1 MRTKAVSLAVG
12 AACVIAT
19 WAAQADT
26 ITAGPFSVDVSR
38 TLTVRYDGQILFSGD
53 RCAAYR
59 GLKPD
64 APALVRTLEKGVL
77 SRNKNCVTFLARD
90 GRNTFRREVMVTPEA
105 LHVTYEIQVFG
116 ATGGTHLQ
124 YELLSPAA
132 TLDGSAYKATT
143 GLLRRARKTVAGAMN
158 SKKSTP
164 FQHLLR
170 TCVYLTLKS
179 PALACTMDFNPMGS
193 WQGTSNYGESWSTS
207 LYHDGERYRFSML
220 CSSARNGA
228 TFTGKIIVRPGAKP
242 YEALHRNDALAYTTS
257 FPTTLALNFSEND
270 ASDKYQL
277 CPPATPNGK
286 PFRWRE
292 PKNVRIVQRAAGGLL
307 RRDFATA
314 TDGANDGV
322 LELEQPSGLYLMTLN
337 MHDPKEDTGP
347 FDVIGPDGPLLRG
360 LRVPQGRFL
369 DKTIAVRFRKGKAA
383 LRFSGKWK
391 INALALQLIL
401 QEHEDFILERP
412 YWNMGADLHAPP
424 RPNHRP

>member
-1 MRTKAVSLAVG
+1 MRTRAVSLAVG
-12 AACVIAT
+12 TAVFAIAT

-26 ITAGPFSVDVSR
+26 ITAGPFSVEVSR
-38 TLTVRYDGQILFSGD
+38 ALTVRCDGQILFSGD
-53 RCAAYR
+53 RCVAYR
-59 GLKPD
+59 GLKPG
-64 APALVRTLEKGVL
+64 APALVRTLEKGAL
-77 SRNKNCVTFLARD
+77 SRNKNCVTLLARD
-90 GRNTFRREVMVTPEA
+90 GRNVFRREVMVTPEA

-132 TLDGSAYKATT
+132 TLDGSSYNATT
-143 GLLRRARKTVAGAMN
+143 GLLRRARKTVSGAID
-158 SKKSTP
+158 SKKSAP

-170 TCVYLTLKS
+170 TCVYLALKS
-179 PALACTMDFNPMGS
+179 PTLACTMDFNPMGP
-193 WQGTSNYGESWSTS
+193 WQGISNYGESWNTS
-207 LYHDGERYRFSML
+207 LHHDGEQVHFSML

-228 TFTGKIIVRPGAKP
+228 TFTGKIIIRPGGKP
-242 YEALHRNDALAYTTS
+242 YEAVHRNDALAYTAS
-257 FPTTLALNFSEND
+257 FPTTLALNFSESDTND
-270 ASDKYQL
+270 TYQL

-314 TDGANDGV
+314 MDSGDDGI
-322 LELEQPSGLYLMTLN
+322 LELEQPSGLYLLTLN
-337 MHDPKEDTGP
+337 VHDAKEATGP
-347 FDVIGPDGPLLRG
+347 FDVTGPDGPLLRG
-360 LRVPQGRFL
+360 FQVPRGRFL
-369 DKTIAVRFRKGKAA
+369 DKTIPVRSRKGKIF

-412 YWNMGADLHAPP
+412 YWNMEAGLDTQQP
-424 RPNHRP
+424 